1 MGDARRI
8 LVVDDELG
16 PREALRMILKSKY
29 QVMTAANG
37 PDALQMIDKIPPD
50 IVLLDIKMRDMSGIE
65 VLKAIKDTDASIE
78 VIMMTAYASLQT
90 AREAI
95 SHGASEYLIKPFSK
109 KEVEEAIAKAAARR
123 AERSVVHQELR
134 TLLAQL
140 RGLAQPATPAGFA
153 HLATVLTPVQ
163 RLFGATTAL
172 LHLRAT
178 ATDPWRVAVD
188 LNVPP
193 GARHAFDAPAWQ
205 AQLTQTLATAQPRLL
220 AGISD
225 PATALPPEL
234 DALGYTQALLCPLS
248 LAPTGAG
255 VLVWLTTAQQLWPAD
270 AHALAQTVADLLALA
285 LTTQQRAQAAQ
296 QAAALQAQRAAQLA
310 IWRAI
315 SQVILGELELP
326 ATLQALGTQLQDG
339 LGYAGFHVW
348 LTTPPAGQFRPAY
361 GQGPNPGW
369 QPTDSTPLPSTLQVI
384 SGPDAQVILAPILLA
399 ERPVGILKLVRTASQ
414 EPLTPAEL
422 ELVRLLLDAI
432 ALAVHN
438 ARLYGEIA
446 TTKRFLDQ
454 LIQGA
459 GDAILTVD
467 AADRITLWNPSAA
480 HIFGAPAAAML
491 GQPIQSLVP
500 DERWAVWRAAVAQGG
515 ASLQVDTPLSLDMA
529 PPRDV
534 LLTISPLRSPEGT
547 LTGLSLICK
556 DVTAE
561 RQLHEQM
568 MQAEKLRVVGEMA
581 AGMAHNFNNILT
593 TILTRAEL
601 LQQQLDAR
609 DMVQRNLTLIAQAAT
624 DGAAIVRRLQQL
636 ARGNTATERRALD
649 LSALVQEVVETTQP
663 VWREQTTRQG
673 RAVALALEL
682 ASVPPVW
689 GRPVELR
696 EVLINL
702 IFNAVEAMPQGGQL
716 TLRTW
721 AQAGQVCV
729 AVSDT
734 GMGMTAEVQQRL
746 FDPFF
751 TTKGARGT
759 GLGLTMSQALIKGHQ
774 GTLTVQSTPGCGA
787 TFVITLPCAS
797 ESTDVQVSQV
807 VA

>member
-1 MGDARRI
+1 MGDAHRI

-29 QVMTAANG
+29 QVMTAASG

-65 VLKAIKDTDASIE
+65 VLKAIKDTDTSIE

-95 SHGASEYLIKPFSK
+95 THGASEYLIKPFSK

-123 AERSVVHQELR
+123 AERTVIHQELR

-140 RGLAQPATPAGFA
+140 RSLAQPTAPTGFA
-153 HLATVLTPVQ
+153 HIATVLTPVQ

-172 LHLRAT
+172 LYLRDAS
-178 ATDPWRVAVD
+178 TDPWRIVVD
-188 LNVPP
+188 LDVPP
-193 GARHAFDAPAWQ
+193 SGLAALDAPAWQ
-205 AQLTQTLATAQPRLL
+205 AQLTQTLDTAQPRLL

-225 PATALPPEL
+225 PVTALPPEL
-234 DALGYTQALLCPLS
+234 AMLGYTQALLCPLS

-255 VLVWLTTAQQLWPAD
+255 MLVWLTTAPHLWPSD
-270 AHALAQTVADLLALA
+270 SYALAQTVSDLLALA

-296 QAAALQAQRAAQLA
+296 QAAAMQAQRAAQLA

-315 SQVILGELELP
+315 SQIILGELELP

-348 LTTPPAGQFRPAY
+348 LATPPAGQFKPAY

-369 QPTDSTPLPSTLQVI
+369 QPTDSTPPPISLQVVT
-384 SGPDAQVILAPILLA
+384 GPDAQVILAPIVLA
-399 ERPVGILKLVRTASQ
+399 ESPVGILKLVRTASQ
-414 EPLTPAEL
+414 ECLTPAEL
-422 ELVRLLLDAI
+422 ELMRLLLDAI

-480 HIFGAPAAAML
+480 HIFGAPATAML
-491 GQPIQSLVP
+491 GQPIQTLVP

-515 ASLQVDTPLSLDMA
+515 ASLQVDTPLALRTASA
-529 PPRDV
+529 RDV
-534 LLTISPLRSPEGT
+534 LLTISPLRGPEGT
-547 LTGLSLICK
+547 LSGLSLICK

-636 ARGNTATERRALD
+636 ARGNTATERLALD
-649 LSALVQEVVETTQP
+649 LAALVQEVVETTQP
-663 VWREQTTRQG
+663 VWHEQATRQG

-682 ASVPPVW
+682 APVPSVW
-689 GRPVELR
+689 GRPSELR

-702 IFNAVEAMPQGGQL
+702 IFNAVEAMPQGGRL

-721 AQAGQVCV
+721 AQAGQACV

-734 GMGMTAEVQQRL
+734 GMGMTAEVQRRL

-759 GLGLTMSQALIKGHQ
+759 GLGLTVSQALIKGHQ
-774 GTLTVQSTPGCGA
+774 GTLTVQSAPGCGA

-797 ESTDVQVSQV
+797 EFTDVQVSQV